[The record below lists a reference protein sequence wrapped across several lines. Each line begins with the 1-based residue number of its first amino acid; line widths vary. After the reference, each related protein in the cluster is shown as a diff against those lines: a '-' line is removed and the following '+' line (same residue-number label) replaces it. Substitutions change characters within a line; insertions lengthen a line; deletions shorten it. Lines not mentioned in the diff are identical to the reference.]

1 MQFST
6 SHKGKKKCKES
17 CYWEFQQLELILQ
30 WMPKQLAASELL
42 SEQSLLDK
50 ALKQIKIYEAEK
62 TCEKLM
68 LMILIEKTKLL
79 EE

>member
-1 MQFST
+1 MPQSDT
-6 SHKGKKKCKES
+6 SKWIITLAES
-17 CYWEFQQLELILQ
+17 
-30 WMPKQLAASELL
+30 P
-42 SEQSLLDK
+42 LDK
-50 ALKQIKIYEAEK
+50 ALKEIAEKIDKAEK

>member
-1 MQFST
+1 
-6 SHKGKKKCKES
+6 
-17 CYWEFQQLELILQ
+17 
-30 WMPKQLAASELL
+30 MPHQLAASEW
-42 SEQSLLDK
+42 SPEQSLLDK
-50 ALKQIKIYEAEK
+50 ALKEIVEKSDKVEK